1 MDQEKTFFAC
11 QRCGYCCQ
19 GQTTVSLDP
28 ADVDRLV
35 AHLGLPLEEVM
46 AKYLRRTKAVIQMQT
61 IAGHCIFYDQ
71 GCTVHPGRPWR
82 CAQWPLHPSI
92 LTDHANFLAIKS
104 SCPGLARGIDYEEFC
119 DQLATLLGQA
129 PTGGKR
135 G

>member
-1 MDQEKTFFAC
+1 VEPEKIFFEC

-35 AHLGLPLEEVM
+35 AHLGMPVAEVM
-46 AKYLRRTKAVIQMQT
+46 EKYLRCTKGVIQMKIT
-61 IAGHCIFYDQ
+61 NGHCIFYDQ

-82 CAQWPLHPSI
+82 CAQWPLHPSMLI
-92 LTDHANFLAIKS
+92 DQANFLAIKG
-104 SCPGLARGIDYEEFC
+104 SCPGLARGIGYEEFHGL
-119 DQLATLLGQA
+119 LAALLGQPGA
-129 PTGGKR
+129 VGKR